1 MLHLPK
7 RVTFQSKKKVLY
19 ELYRLLPEVVFEL
32 DENKI
37 RLIIG
42 ITMVDNE
49 NENFTDKLFFFLRW
63 WSQFAVIYDHDLR

>member
-49 NENFTDKLFFFLRW
+49 TKILLINCSF
-63 WSQFAVIYDHDLR
+63 S